1 MRPLPLLIAG
11 LVFGSAG
18 AVAAA
23 PAKPKVIKATFDVSA
38 PGVPIS
44 PLVFG
49 INFAKD
55 AHRDRARIPLER
67 WGGNR
72 LTRFDWKTGNDAAGH
87 DWFWM
92 NGGPNAASPDA
103 VWMNAALARNRTLGI
118 ETIVT
123 VPTIGWVAKDNSSC
137 SFPKSKYPNQE
148 KFDPHNLRCGNGRIA
163 AGFDANGATVWKDLT
178 ADPAEAGKPV
188 GLEYMAEWV
197 RHIRTKVGPAGE
209 GARIHYALDNEP
221 NLWNSTHRDVHP
233 APVGYDEAWDRTVKY
248 AAAIKQADPTAWVWG
263 PVEWGWLGIR
273 NSALDGAGPGGYGA
287 AADSKAHQSD
297 FFLRWYIRKLAE
309 HRKATGQLLVDV
321 IDIHDYPE
329 VYVEGAGRI
338 TLGGRDDSPAT
349 RRARL
354 LAVRTWWDPTY
365 KPSGGEQGTT
375 WIDQPMYLL
384 RRVQRMI
391 REELPELKLAVTE
404 WNFGGNGTINGVL
417 THALIFRAMMAE
429 GVHAGAEWGTPDANE
444 PAFQAYVLFRNY
456 DGQGSSFTGEFFDIA
471 SSDDLVSMFA
481 ALDRTAGIL
490 RTVVVNADPDRPR
503 RVELTTGRK
512 LVKKS
517 LRTFAVT
524 SAAPTAITAGQPVKA
539 SARSVTV
546 DIPAYS
552 VMLVE
557 AGLANP

>member
-1 MRPLPLLIAG
+1 MRPLPLLLAG
-11 LVFGSAG
+11 LVLGFSG
-18 AVAAA
+18 AASAA
-23 PAKPKVIKATFDVSA
+23 PARPKVIKAAFDVST

-55 AHRDRARIPLER
+55 AHREIARIPLER

-103 VWMNAALARNRTLGI
+103 VWMNAALVRNRKLGI

-123 VPTIGWVAKDNSSC
+123 VPTIGWVAKDSSGC

-163 AGFDANGATVWKDLT
+163 AGFDAKGATIWKDLT
-178 ADPAEAGKPV
+178 ADPAEAGKAV
-188 GLEYMAEWV
+188 GPEYMAEWV

-233 APVGYDEAWDRTVKY
+233 GAVGYDEAWDRTVKY
-248 AAAIKQADPTAWVWG
+248 ATAIKQADPTAYVWG
-263 PVEWGWLGIR
+263 PVEWGWLGIK
-273 NSALDGAGPGGYGA
+273 NTALDGAGPGGYGA

-309 HRKATGQLLVDV
+309 HKKATGQLLVDV

-338 TLGGRDDSPAT
+338 TLGGGDDSPAT

-384 RRVQRMI
+384 RRVQQMI
-391 REELPELKLAVTE
+391 REELPGLKLAVTE
-404 WNFGGNGTINGVL
+404 WNFGGNGTISGVL

-429 GVHAGAEWGTPDANE
+429 GVHAGAEWGTPDADE
-444 PAFQAYVLFRNY
+444 PAFQAYTLFRNY
-456 DGQGSSFTGEFFDIA
+456 DGKGGSFSGEFFDLP
-471 SSDDLVSMFA
+471 SPDELVTVFA
-481 ALDRTAGIL
+481 ALDRKAKRL
-490 RTVVVNADPDRPR
+490 RVAVVNADPDAPR
-503 RVELTTGRK
+503 TVEIAPGLRYGTGP
-512 LVKKS
+512 V
-517 LRTFAVT
+517 RTFTVGK
-524 SAAPTAITAGQPVKA
+524 AAPTSIVPGQPRKRAKSSVLIDV
-539 SARSVTV
+539 SAYAVT
-546 DIPAYS
+546 
-552 VMLVE
+552 LVE
-557 AGLANP
+557 IPVAVR